1 MLIISLLSNYIK
13 FTDSR
18 CFYAGFIEGAGAVGI
33 AALLAGK
40 APVGGRRTGIV
51 VSGGNID
58 EAKLLKVL
66 AENR

>member
-1 MLIISLLSNYIK
+1 V
-13 FTDSR
+13 
-18 CFYAGFIEGAGAVGI
+18 IEGAGAVGI